1 MSDVYDMLDKAKA
14 PVPTLKS
21 SAKIIDVTPAT
32 ASQSSSDS
40 STPPLKTR
48 TTHTRRVMSPLPTPP
63 PLERKAYRSSSTR
76 PSRTAGRVRKH
87 RHKVP
92 SPPPPLDTLNYSDS
106 DWSSTTSA
114 SAFSIS
120 SHAKVK
126 VASARSKTS
135 DGSAATSAATS
146 AGAAIALA
154 AASTIAAP
162 ASKNGVKL
170 IKSIV
175 ITGLVIGTV
184 FVILRLWKRIKALQ
198 SELDG
203 MRAELDVTS
212 HLTEEDVATIARVK
226 LEEILEQPATSYLPR
241 TQARMRQVPVEMA
254 PSQMIEPQVS
264 LSAPSAGP
272 DVGTA
277 ISPPPSM
284 PPTRVTF
291 LDTTHPA
298 SATALSPQLLNAA
311 SKCVPHV
318 RTPAIRNI
326 TQLDT
331 IEETLD
337 EALVA
342 ALIWLTARPVTLPC
356 VNCDTGGMFYKCMD
370 GRGAG
375 SVTCEAYRAGNAAI
389 ASARKGALTAGEYA
403 RELTVFTTKLPEY
416 PSKFAALIISK
427 LMTAAAEVY
436 ARMISVS
443 AYLKAKV
450 AEIAKATLTPMYD
463 MWAAFHDAAIKP
475 LIAGMIKYVLQPV
488 TKAMDAIVAF
498 VHLVM
503 KEVDVVLDGGGE
515 IVRKAYDA
523 VYQASGTL
531 SKTIESMLVKIADLI
546 EKLVAGVRGAVN
558 TALDTVVSGVETSVN
573 QIGKGVEK
581 ALDGVESGINAAVSG
596 TVGSATAAV
605 NTSTKA
611 LDVVVS
617 STGDKLNTAFTKVT
631 GGVQDSVNAVAGG
644 VQDAVNNVG
653 SNVVGGI
660 GNVIDETEQVVN
672 SLSDGL
678 ASSINAMIGVINKNV
693 SSKIEATVNSS
704 ATVIEKAVDA
714 GLTPIRSIAKSIN
727 KISSFELKLGALGS
741 IYPFMFIPYVRE
753 PNGVDLPTVDI
764 PDIPTMTIPHVNIPS
779 VTYKVP
785 STATKK
791 PQGDARARLLGAIE
805 RAQKNWKI
813 ASDSQTALGD
823 APLPAAAPSTRK
835 SYAFMRNNQP
845 THPHD
850 SEEDFTW
857 ATTLLRESIPSTER
871 RPLGISKSIFNKIGD
886 GIKKAANDVADFAE
900 DTAQK
905 AIEEARDLA
914 LKAAKPLT
922 DAINKQAVKDKAE
935 ADKRAALDSAAA
947 VARENAAKKSL
958 ANNAKTQA
966 TLKKQLADA
975 KAASAA
981 ALKARASAKA
991 AVSSADKVIDGVTL
1005 PRVSLTAPTVNLQ
1018 PPGLKVDWQVKP
1030 LDINTPTL
1038 QVKMKR
1044 PQVNF
1049 EVGDISADIP
1059 HVPNLLDGVETA
1071 IGKLGQLLSDFLKPV
1086 WEALGVLFAYM
1097 NTVVASVLYFVREE
1111 ISWAKI
1117 RDGVS
1122 TIFTSSAV
1130 TVKDKMRWLW
1140 HEIAVPLM
1148 KVVVMIK
1155 TRSLSSPRSSS
1166 SW

>member
-1 MSDVYDMLDKAKA
+1 MSDVYELIDKAKA

-48 TTHTRRVMSPLPTPP
+48 KTHTRRVMSPLPTPP

-241 TQARMRQVPVEMA
+241 TQAPMSQAPVEMA
-254 PSQMIEPQVS
+254 PSQMMEPQVS

-318 RTPAIRNI
+318 RAPAIRNI

-337 EALVA
+337 EA
-342 ALIWLTARPVTLPC
+342 ALIWLTVRPVTIPC

-370 GRGAG
+370 GTGAG

-416 PSKFAALIISK
+416 LSKFAALIKSK

-463 MWAAFHDAAIKP
+463 TWAAFHDAVIKP

-546 EKLVAGVRGAVN
+546 EKLV
-558 TALDTVVSGVETSVN
+558 
-573 QIGKGVEK
+573 
-581 ALDGVESGINAAVSG
+581 AVSG

-678 ASSINAMIGVINKNV
+678 ASSINAMIGVINKDV
-693 SSKIEATVNSS
+693 SGKIEATVNSS

-764 PDIPTMTIPHVNIPS
+764 PDIPTITIPHVNIPS

-813 ASDSQTALGD
+813 ASDSQTALGEE
-823 APLPAAAPSTRK
+823 PLPAAAPSTRK
-835 SYAFMRNNQP
+835 SYAFMPNNQP

-857 ATTLLRESIPSTER
+857 ATTLLGESIPSAER
-871 RPLGISKSIFNKIGD
+871 RPLGKSIFNKIGD

-958 ANNAKTQA
+958 ADNAKTQA

-981 ALKARASAKA
+981 ALKARAAAKA

-1005 PRVSLTAPTVNLQ
+1005 PRVSLTAPSVNLQ

-1030 LDINTPTL
+1030 LDIKTPSL

-1049 EVGDISADIP
+1049 EIGDISADIP

-1071 IGKLGQLLSDFLKPV
+1071 IGKLGQLLSDFLKPS
-1086 WEALGVLFAYM
+1086 GK
-1097 NTVVASVLYFVREE
+1097 R
-1111 ISWAKI
+1111 
-1117 RDGVS
+1117 
-1122 TIFTSSAV
+1122 
-1130 TVKDKMRWLW
+1130 
-1140 HEIAVPLM
+1140 
-1148 KVVVMIK
+1148 
-1155 TRSLSSPRSSS
+1155 
-1166 SW
+1166 

>member
-1 MSDVYDMLDKAKA
+1 M
-14 PVPTLKS
+14 T
-21 SAKIIDVTPAT
+21 
-32 ASQSSSDS
+32 
-40 STPPLKTR
+40 
-48 TTHTRRVMSPLPTPP
+48 
-63 PLERKAYRSSSTR
+63 STR
-76 PSRTAGRVRKH
+76 EV
-87 RHKVP
+87 
-92 SPPPPLDTLNYSDS
+92 SDR
-106 DWSSTTSA
+106 D
-114 SAFSIS
+114 
-120 SHAKVK
+120 
-126 VASARSKTS
+126 
-135 DGSAATSAATS
+135 
-146 AGAAIALA
+146 L
-154 AASTIAAP
+154 
-162 ASKNGVKL
+162 
-170 IKSIV
+170 
-175 ITGLVIGTV
+175 
-184 FVILRLWKRIKALQ
+184 
-198 SELDG
+198 
-203 MRAELDVTS
+203 
-212 HLTEEDVATIARVK
+212 
-226 LEEILEQPATSYLPR
+226 
-241 TQARMRQVPVEMA
+241 
-254 PSQMIEPQVS
+254 
-264 LSAPSAGP
+264 LSFA
-272 DVGTA
+272 
-277 ISPPPSM
+277 
-284 PPTRVTF
+284 
-291 LDTTHPA
+291 
-298 SATALSPQLLNAA
+298 
-311 SKCVPHV
+311 
-318 RTPAIRNI
+318 
-326 TQLDT
+326 
-331 IEETLD
+331 
-337 EALVA
+337 ALVA
-342 ALIWLTARPVTLPC
+342 ALIWLTVRPVTIPC

-370 GRGAG
+370 GTGAG

-416 PSKFAALIISK
+416 LSKFAALIKSK

-450 AEIAKATLTPMYD
+450 AEIAKAALTPMYD
-463 MWAAFHDAAIKP
+463 TWAAFHDAVIKP
-475 LIAGMIKYVLQPV
+475 LIAGMIQYVLQPV

-503 KEVDVVLDGGGE
+503 KEVDGVLDGGGE

-531 SKTIESMLVKIADLI
+531 SKTIESMLEKIADLI

-581 ALDGVESGINAAVSG
+581 AMDGVESGINDAMSG

-617 STGDKLNTAFTKVT
+617 STGDKRNTAFTKVT

-653 SNVVGGI
+653 SNIVGGI

-678 ASSINAMIGVINKNV
+678 ASSINAMIGVINKDV
-693 SSKIEATVNSS
+693 SGKIEATVNSS

-764 PDIPTMTIPHVNIPS
+764 PDIPTITIPHVNIPS

-813 ASDSQTALGD
+813 ASDSQTALGEE
-823 APLPAAAPSTRK
+823 PLPAAAPSTRK
-835 SYAFMRNNQP
+835 SYAFMPNNQP

-857 ATTLLRESIPSTER
+857 ATTLLGESIPSAER
-871 RPLGISKSIFNKIGD
+871 RPLGKSIFNKIGD

-958 ANNAKTQA
+958 ADNAKTQA
-966 TLKKQLADA
+966 ALKKQLADA

-981 ALKARASAKA
+981 ALKARAAAKA

-1005 PRVSLTAPTVNLQ
+1005 PRVSLTAPSVNLQ

-1030 LDINTPTL
+1030 LDIKTPSL

-1049 EVGDISADIP
+1049 EIGDISADIP

-1086 WEALGVLFAYM
+1086 WEALGVLFAYV
-1097 NTVVASVLYFVREE
+1097 NTVVASVLHFVREE

-1148 KVVVMIK
+1148 KVVVMMKDKVIELTK
-1155 TRSLSSPRSSS
+1155 VFIELVKGLLANLKEKIYSLADTLWVKIRPVLRETAVITAGVGTFTFASVVDRLIPLPMSLTTKVYVTLLFTVLALLGAQSTFVVEQVVGLLRMCLVPVMYADEWFDQFAKSST
-1166 SW
+1166 SWIARTAKAVGGGS